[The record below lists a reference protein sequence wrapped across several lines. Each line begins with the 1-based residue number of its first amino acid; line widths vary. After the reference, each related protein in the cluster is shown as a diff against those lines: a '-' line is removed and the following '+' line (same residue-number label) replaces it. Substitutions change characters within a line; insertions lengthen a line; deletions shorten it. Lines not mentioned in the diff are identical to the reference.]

1 MVNLSFSGKRFL
13 NRLFVNL
20 RKKNFATEKAYFFH
34 RKMTHFESILVLD
47 LVDIWGILAPF
58 SGPFLDPEKIKIPR
72 GISSGLRHQ
81 FEFKLSEVCN
91 VDLLKLIK

>member
-1 MVNLSFSGKRFL
+1 MI
-13 NRLFVNL
+13 NL

-47 LVDIWGILAPF
+47 LVDILGILVPF
-58 SGPFLDPEKIKIPR
+58 SGPFLDPEKIENSR

-81 FEFKLSEVCN
+81 FEFKLFEMCN
-91 VDLLKLIK
+91 LDLLK